1 MKSIYEI
8 IAAKRDGRE
17 LAPDEISFVVNQYT
31 AEKIADYQM
40 SSFLMAS
47 FINGLSSAET
57 SALTQVMLSSGRTVQ
72 VKGLDRPL
80 IDKHSTGGVGDK
92 LSLTLSPLLAQCGIA
107 VGMFSGRGLGHTGG
121 TLDKL
126 EAIPGVQVFHTSA
139 NFAKLLK
146 THHWAI
152 TGQTAQIAPADKK
165 IYALRDASGTV
176 ESIPL
181 IVASIMSKK
190 LALKSDGIVFDVKCG
205 SGAFMKSSRDAQKLA
220 MALLDVSRSHKLP
233 ARALITSMNQSTG
246 RMIGNYLEIMETI
259 EVLRGSGPADT
270 IELTLELGASM
281 LAVSGVETSR
291 SAAMRSMKT
300 ALQSGSAYES
310 WCRYIAACGGNIKIF
325 EHPERMMRPAHKAI
339 VKSPQSGYISAVDTG
354 KLGFLAGR
362 IGAGRQV
369 VSDHIDH
376 LAGIELHAKIGAR
389 VTAGEPIAVGYARQ
403 GSKLAGFGPRLLD
416 CLAFS
421 EECPGRE
428 QVVLK
433 RL

>member
-8 IAAKRDGRE
+8 IAVKRDGQE
-17 LAPDEISFVVNQYT
+17 LDASEIKRMVDLYT
-31 AEKIADYQM
+31 SGKVADYQM
-40 SSFLMAS
+40 SSLLMAS
-47 FINGLSSAET
+47 FINGLNTSET
-57 SALTQVMLSSGRTVQ
+57 SALTQAMLSSGKTVQ

-126 EAIPGVQVFHTSA
+126 EAIPGMQVFHSTA
-139 NFAKLLK
+139 NFGKLLK

-165 IYALRDASGTV
+165 VYALRDASGTV

-190 LALKSDGIVFDVKCG
+190 LALKSDGIVFDVKSG
-205 SGAFMKSSRDAQKLA
+205 SGAFMKSTRHAQQLA
-220 MALLDVSRSHKLP
+220 KTLLDVSNEYKLP
-233 ARALITSMNQSTG
+233 ARALITNMNEPTG
-246 RMIGNYLEIMETI
+246 RMIGNYLEIMETV
-259 EVLRGSGPADT
+259 EVLQGSGPADT

-291 SAAMRSMKT
+291 STAMRLMKT
-300 ALQSGSAYES
+300 ALRSGSAYES
-310 WCRYIAACGGNIKIF
+310 WCRYISACGGNVKIF
-325 EHPERMMRPAHKAI
+325 EHPERMMKPAHKSI
-339 VKSPQSGYISAVDTG
+339 VNSPKSGYISAIDTG
-354 KLGFLAGR
+354 RLGFLAVR
-362 IGAGRQV
+362 LGAGRQN
-369 VSDHIDH
+369 VSDKIDY
-376 LAGIELHAKIGAR
+376 LAGIEMLAKLGAK
-389 VTAGEPIAVGYARQ
+389 VTTGEPITVGYARYK
-403 GSKLAGFGPRLLD
+403 SRLAGFTADFLD
-416 CLAFS
+416 CVTIS
-421 EECPGRE
+421 DQIPGQERL
-428 QVVLK
+428 VLK